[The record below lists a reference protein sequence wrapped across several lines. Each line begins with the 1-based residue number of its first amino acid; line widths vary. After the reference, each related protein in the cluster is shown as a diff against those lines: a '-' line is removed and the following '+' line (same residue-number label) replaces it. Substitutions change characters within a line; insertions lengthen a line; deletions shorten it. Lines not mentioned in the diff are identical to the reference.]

1 MTEEE
6 IILEQSLEVPTVA
19 VKRVEGKEGGKGE
32 ETCPVC
38 MELFNQIYKQVT
50 TLNLLFKKKNTSSS
64 IYVFIP
70 NIDLNYQY
78 ILYSIDLV

>member
-1 MTEEE
+1 MILRVVCSCLFSVDMTEEE

-19 VKRVEGKEGGKGE
+19 VKRGEGKEGGKGE

-50 TLNLLFKKKNTSSS
+50 VKHWNF
-64 IYVFIP
+64 YF
-70 NIDLNYQY
+70 
-78 ILYSIDLV
+78 